1 MASACHMAWQADRE
15 RLAQMLFERFNL
27 NGLFL
32 ADQAVLS
39 LYAVGK
45 TTGLVVDLGHGKAG
59 ATPWA
64 CRPACPGPATS

>member
-1 MASACHMAWQADRE
+1 MPSYWQADRE

-32 ADQAVLS
+32 ADQAVLN

-59 ATPWA
+59 APLSFGTAPVPAHSARPW
-64 CRPACPGPATS
+64 